1 MSDSTNQGTPFL
13 KEAFRPLRKG
23 EQYCTRVG
31 CWNSAPAALCGHCRP
46 KPPAKRKAFK
56 RWTYAGSGWAMQD
69 SLLVF
74 RGSEADVKFLIRK
87 LNAARV
93 SLPTG
98 RKAKP

>member
-1 MSDSTNQGTPFL
+1 
-13 KEAFRPLRKG
+13 
-23 EQYCTRVG
+23 
-31 CWNSAPAALCGHCRP
+31 
-46 KPPAKRKAFK
+46 
-56 RWTYAGSGWAMQD
+56 MQD

-93 SLPTG
+93 TLPTG